1 MRLLIAS
8 MILCCGAVTGYS
20 QETVGAPEAPV
31 EITTTDDGSGPV
43 VVITDSNKDKPD
55 SGGCGCGKG
64 NKPK

>member
-8 MILCCGAVTGYS
+8 MILCCGAGYS

-43 VVITDSNKDKPD
+43 VVRTDSNKDKPV
-55 SGGCGCGKG
+55 SGGCGCGDKG